1 MSPTNRNCG
10 TLIGRAAAAMITAL
24 LCTATFNATGVIAAE
39 SPSDAIEIS
48 YVKADLSQPESAQL
62 LYKRIQLAA
71 RSVCHE
77 PSVRELARYRIY
89 KRCFDEAVDAA
100 VAKVD
105 ASTLTALHRSKMQ
118 RSATG

>member
-10 TLIGRAAAAMITAL
+10 TLAGRAITAL
-24 LCTATFNATGVIAAE
+24 LCTAAFTATCAVAAE
-39 SPSDAIEIS
+39 SPSNAIELS
-48 YVKADLSQPESAQL
+48 YVKAELSQPESAQL

-118 RSATG
+118 RCAAG